1 MFISVSYIS
10 TVKVVKFN
18 RRRPLPDVQNEDFV
32 SQNYG
37 DAPGSLSITGYR
49 SVLRHSSSLWIIV
62 ITVLYFLCS
71 CLCACF
77 FKSIM
82 FCGRERLGKM
92 LQRYCEVHSPP
103 PPPPRD
109 ILFRPCLPRCFRS
122 HSVTGPSPERYSV
135 SPLLLPEFLLTFRD
149 PPTPWEVLCV
159 AFVFAIRSPF
169 ISVNNN
175 CHSGNNYVA
184 WKPETDTIALPF
196 GR

>member
-1 MFISVSYIS
+1 MFILVSFIS

-18 RRRPLPDVQNEDFV
+18 RRRPLPDVQSEDFV

-77 FKSIM
+77 FKSVM
-82 FCGRERLGKM
+82 FCGLERLGKI
-92 LQRYCEVHSPP
+92 LQWYSEVHSLPP
-103 PPPPRD
+103 PPLRD

-122 HSVTGPSPERYSV
+122 HSMTSPSPERYLV

-149 PPTPWEVLCV
+149 PPTHPLRGTLRRLCL
-159 AFVFAIRSPF
+159 
-169 ISVNNN
+169 
-175 CHSGNNYVA
+175 CHSVSIYLSQQQ
-184 WKPETDTIALPF
+184 LPQ
-196 GR
+196 R